1 MWAQAFQGVMI
12 PFLGTALGSAGVRSG
27 IWTFGV
33 DRASQ
38 RGADAAAVF
47 LLGASAAQ
55 GQKPSSQMDGS
66 FQPVSSLRDFES
78 GYLADAEG
86 TFRLAFTNGLM
97 SEGMALW
104 FGSMLL

>member
-12 PFLGTALGSAGVRSG
+12 PFLGTALGSAGVGSG

-66 FQPVSSLRDFES
+66 FQPVSSLRVFES